1 MKKNVF
7 IYEKV
12 MNYNE
17 TSSMVSIQL
26 TAGDDNSSDLTL
38 LGNVEYYVMRN
49 TSVAFLKVTEEG
61 GDVHNTQ
68 LQEMFKEGVPM
79 AISHQ
84 SVINGGEVTVDY
96 SSNGEDFIL
105 DVVIDVPSFDFQYSQ
120 KVDFEKFVVLRQ
132 FTVGDQE
139 LASET
144 SEFSATVGAPIFAD
158 EDY

>member
-38 LGNVEYYVMRN
+38 LGNVEYCVMRN

-68 LQEMFKEGVPM
+68 LQEMFKEGVP
-79 AISHQ
+79 
-84 SVINGGEVTVDY
+84 
-96 SSNGEDFIL
+96 
-105 DVVIDVPSFDFQYSQ
+105 
-120 KVDFEKFVVLRQ
+120 
-132 FTVGDQE
+132 
-139 LASET
+139 
-144 SEFSATVGAPIFAD
+144 
-158 EDY
+158 